1 MDNRSDRRI
10 GPLTRR
16 EVMIGL
22 AALGASVALPGGV
35 RAQTATSAV
44 RIDVHRHFLTP
55 EAVGSGFL
63 SEPAF
68 KRWTLDSM
76 LAEMD
81 QGGVSAAVLSPTTQ
95 LLTATAG
102 GGQIAPR
109 HYRRCNEYAA
119 QLVAE
124 SKGRFGFFAGIPL
137 DDPDAGLGEVSH
149 AFDVLKADGVGV
161 FTSYGN
167 RWLGNAAFDPVFAE
181 LNRRKAVVF
190 AHPVAAP
197 CCSQLIPEV
206 NDNQIAFGTD
216 TSYAIASMV
225 LTGAS
230 QRFPDVRMIFCHGG
244 GTMPFLIR
252 RFVTDAASPRMSKL
266 LPNGFMPEFQRFYF
280 DIAQI
285 PMRPPLLAF
294 KEVAPMSQILFGTDY
309 PFRTAAEHVAG
320 LQESHV
326 FDAQEL
332 RAIDTNTAL
341 LIPRFKL

>member
-1 MDNRSDRRI
+1 MTRVGTSPF
-10 GPLTRR
+10 GSLTRR
-16 EVMIGL
+16 DVMVGL
-22 AALGASVALPGGV
+22 AALGASVALPGAV
-35 RAQTATSAV
+35 RAQSVTKAA

-55 EAVGSGFL
+55 ETVGSGYL

-68 KRWTLDSM
+68 KRWTLESM

-81 QGGVSAAVLSPTTQ
+81 RGGVSAAMLSPTTQ
-95 LLTATAG
+95 LLSATAG
-102 GGQIAPR
+102 GGQIAPP
-109 HYRRCNEYAA
+109 HYRRCNDYAA

-137 DDPDAGLGEVSH
+137 EDTHASLVEIAY
-149 AFDVLKADGVGV
+149 AFDVLKADGVSV

-167 RWLGNAAFDPVFAE
+167 RWLGNASFDPVFAE
-181 LNRRKAVVF
+181 LNRRRALIF
-190 AHPVAAP
+190 AHPVAAS

-216 TSYAIASMV
+216 TSYAIASMI

-230 QRFPDVRMIFCHGG
+230 QRFPDLRMIFCHGG

-266 LPNGFMPEFQRFYF
+266 LPNGFMPEFQRFYY

-294 KEVAPMSQILFGTDY
+294 KEVAPMSHILFGTDY
-309 PFRTAAEHVAG
+309 PFRTAAEHATG
-320 LQESHV
+320 LEESRV
-326 FDAQEL
+326 FDSREL

-341 LIPRFKL
+341 LVPRFKT